1 MKELIQ
7 AFRDL
12 KGSPRGFWLSIF
24 AFAVDSAAYFG
35 VLTLMTTFMHD
46 DIGLSDGFS
55 SICVSIFTGLVTLF
69 MLGVG
74 GAAEKLGIRKGLIL
88 ALALAVLG
96 RFIYAGAPFA
106 GDKAIKVGVVLFS
119 LLVVAV
125 AEGINQPLCYA
136 GVKQYTNEKTSSM
149 GYAMLYAMM
158 NLGIVLI
165 GLVSPL
171 VRVPMEER
179 AKTTHSTLSGVN
191 AVNLVCVGVSLFCLL
206 AFWGLMT
213 KKAEAN
219 VVRPTSL
226 EAEKKEDE
234 RPALQRLKMYFV
246 GTKEEP
252 SPFRDARFVFF
263 IFMLLPVRTLFA
275 HQWLTLPAY
284 VLRAY
289 PQAVSDKMEWIVN
302 WVNPGIIFFGV
313 PTITALTRKYNVYTM
328 MIIGT
333 AVSALPTFLL
343 VPGPSLFMLITYLV
357 IFSIGEALWSARF
370 YEYASELAPEGR
382 VAQYMGL
389 SLIPWLLAKSTTGL
403 YSGAMLGHFVPEK
416 GPQNSGML
424 WLIYGLIGCTTPI
437 GLMLARSWVMKGL
450 KGATPKEKDKPAA
463 EPAAA

>member
-1 MKELIQ
+1 MNDVVK

-12 KGSPRGFWLSIF
+12 RHSPRGFWLCIM
-24 AFAVDSAAYFG
+24 AFAVDAMSYFG
-35 VLTLMTTFMHD
+35 ALTLMTTFMHD
-46 DIGLSDGFS
+46 DIGLSDGVS
-55 SICVSIFTGLVTLF
+55 SVMVSLFTGGITLF

-74 GAAEKLGIRKGLIL
+74 GAAEKLGIRKGLVV
-88 ALALAVLG
+88 ALAMVVVG
-96 RFIYAGAPFA
+96 RAIYVGAPFA
-106 GDKAIKVGVVLFS
+106 GAKLGLIVLA
-119 LLVVAV
+119 LLVVAL
-125 AEGINQPLCYA
+125 AEGIVQPLCYA
-136 GVKQYTNEKTSSM
+136 GVKQYTDEKTSSM
-149 GYAMLYAMM
+149 GYALLYAMM
-158 NLGIVLI
+158 NLGIVVI

-171 VRVPMEER
+171 VRVPLEEK
-179 AKTTHSTLSGVN
+179 AKAGPTAISGVN
-191 AVNLVCVGVSLFCLL
+191 AVNLTCLGVSLVLLL
-206 AFWGLMT
+206 AFWALMT
-213 KKAEAN
+213 KNVEAN
-219 VVRPTSL
+219 VVRPTSI
-226 EAEKKEDE
+226 EDTKKDTRSIPRRIKE
-234 RPALQRLKMYFV
+234 YFV
-246 GTKEEP
+246 GTAEEP

-289 PQAVSDKMEWIVN
+289 PQEVADKMEWIVN

-333 AVSALPTFLL
+333 LVSAVPTFLL

-403 YSGAMLGHFVPEK
+403 YSGAMLARFVPKE
-416 GPQNSGML
+416 GPQSSGTL
-424 WLIYGLIGCTTPI
+424 WLIYAFIAMTTPI
-437 GLMLARSWVMKGL
+437 GLLLARSWVMKGMKL
-450 KGATPKEKDKPAA
+450 KPKPDPEAS